1 MTQKRYFFCTR
12 VESAPTQLGG
22 GVMDLINQT
31 INHRN
36 SKISKVIF
44 SMVRPSTP
52 PPLLTLIVHDT
63 LKTVILGHGL
73 KWITNIWNK
82 PGTRGKASKSIMQT
96 DDWVSESVSGPRVD
110 VHISFLC
117 IWSLKYS
124 MLYFCSYNYLTYF
137 RFTTT
142 SNWNLFCYFCNNFLM
157 YILCTWGF
165 YENHI
170 RF

>member
-1 MTQKRYFFCTR
+1 MLSKMGTEAFYIKTNDPKTLFFCTR

-52 PPLLTLIVHDT
+52 SPPLLTLIVHNT

-73 KWITNIWNK
+73 KWITNI
-82 PGTRGKASKSIMQT
+82 
-96 DDWVSESVSGPRVD
+96 
-110 VHISFLC
+110 
-117 IWSLKYS
+117 
-124 MLYFCSYNYLTYF
+124 
-137 RFTTT
+137 
-142 SNWNLFCYFCNNFLM
+142 
-157 YILCTWGF
+157 
-165 YENHI
+165 
-170 RF
+170 